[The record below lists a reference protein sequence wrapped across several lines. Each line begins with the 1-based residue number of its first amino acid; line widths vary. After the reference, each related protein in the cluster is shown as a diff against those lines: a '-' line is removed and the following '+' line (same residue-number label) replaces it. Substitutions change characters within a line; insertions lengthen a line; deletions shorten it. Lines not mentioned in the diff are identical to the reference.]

1 MKSILNDNR
10 IIAEYM
16 GWTPC
21 DPNDDS
27 KFIEPAGM
35 RDTWSTSEM
44 LFATDWNWLMPV
56 VAKLQNEVDFQFSA
70 RAGNQVLTF
79 GMVVSKIL
87 QQDGINVVFNGVN
100 EPPLPF
106 TTNFSEDEEVSN
118 CCGASSPNTDFDICP
133 DCLEHCEFV
142 SIEDEDGD
150 NRLKW

>member
-16 GWTPC
+16 GWTQC

-35 RDTWSTSEM
+35 RDVWGTEEM

-56 VAKLQNEVDFQFSA
+56 VGKLQNEVDFQFSA
-70 RAGNQVLTF
+70 RASNIVLTF

-87 QQDGINVVFNGVN
+87 QQDGINVIFNGVN
-100 EPPLPF
+100 A
-106 TTNFSEDEEVSN
+106 DEEVFSN
-118 CCGASSPNTDFDICP
+118 CCGVSSPNTDTDICP
-133 DCLEHCEFV
+133 DCLEHCEF
-142 SIEDEDGD
+142 
-150 NRLKW
+150 N

>member
-16 GWTPC
+16 GWTQC

-35 RDTWSTSEM
+35 RDVWGTEEM

-56 VAKLQNEVDFQFSA
+56 VGKLQNEVDFQFSA
-70 RAGNQVLTF
+70 RASNIVLTF

-87 QQDGINVVFNGVN
+87 QQDGINVIFNGVN
-100 EPPLPF
+100 A
-106 TTNFSEDEEVSN
+106 EDEALSN
-118 CCGASSPNTDFDICP
+118 CCGASSPNTDIDICP
-133 DCLEHCEFV
+133 DCLEHCEF
-142 SIEDEDGD
+142 
-150 NRLKW
+150 N